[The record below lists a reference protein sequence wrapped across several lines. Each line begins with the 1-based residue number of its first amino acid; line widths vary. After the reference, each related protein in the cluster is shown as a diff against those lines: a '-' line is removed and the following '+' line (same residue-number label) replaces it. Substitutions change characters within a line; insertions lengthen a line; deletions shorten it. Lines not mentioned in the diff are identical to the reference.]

1 MKEHS
6 DINLIL
12 SNENCTLFSY
22 TVPYLQTDILNLQT
36 LFTMNPDKYPRSAL
50 YKEHR
55 KQNRS
60 NVRYFN
66 TKKIQ
71 RDMKS
76 RQRNKSMTMNM
87 NRVITRRS
95 INIKENLALG
105 VHFHY

>member
-1 MKEHS
+1 M
-6 DINLIL
+6 I
-12 SNENCTLFSY
+12 
-22 TVPYLQTDILNLQT
+22 PG
-36 LFTMNPDKYPRSAL
+36 KYSRSAL

-60 NVRYFN
+60 NVSYFN

-87 NRVITRRS
+87 NTVITRHS
-95 INIKENLALG
+95 INIKENLAFSLQVYIFTTDDLENRVFRSQENPFLFNITG
-105 VHFHY
+105 D

>member
-1 MKEHS
+1 
-6 DINLIL
+6 
-12 SNENCTLFSY
+12 
-22 TVPYLQTDILNLQT
+22 
-36 LFTMNPDKYPRSAL
+36 MNPDKYPRSAL

-87 NRVITRRS
+87 NRVITRCS
-95 INIKENLALG
+95 INIKENLAFSL
-105 VHFHY
+105 